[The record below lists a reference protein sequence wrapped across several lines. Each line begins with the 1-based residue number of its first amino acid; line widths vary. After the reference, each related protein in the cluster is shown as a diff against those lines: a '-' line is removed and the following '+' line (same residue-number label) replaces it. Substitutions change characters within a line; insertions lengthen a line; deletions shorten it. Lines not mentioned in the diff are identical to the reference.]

1 MYINLGDNVTLT
13 AFTNFSGNPAPITSW
28 FNESDDD
35 IILSG
40 GRFQILTPTQL
51 MITNV
56 ISGDIGT
63 YQFNAQNIL
72 GNLSTEINLVEACEL
87 AIIV

>member
-1 MYINLGDNVTLT
+1 MYTHLGDNVTLT
-13 AFTNFSGNPAPITSW
+13 AFINFSGNPTPITSW
-28 FNESDDD
+28 YNESDDD

-40 GRFQILTPTQL
+40 GRFQMPTPTQL